1 MWLTN
6 CRVVDV
12 RTGTITPGARVQVEA
27 GVIRR
32 IETGNQ
38 QRTSDDLDLDGL
50 YLVPGIVSCHTHLS
64 VLYPFSATDEDES
77 PALTVLRA
85 YPRARDALLAGVTT
99 IRRVHEQHQVD
110 LVLRQAARDGRLE
123 VPRIVGAGR
132 AITTTGGH
140 GMGMGCAVADGGER
154 FLQAARAEL
163 AAGADHIKIFITGG
177 IAQLGE
183 AFDVAQ
189 MTHEEMAGAVRAA
202 SDHHK
207 YVVAHAGASGAIRQA
222 LAAGV
227 RSFEHAYLLDD
238 ETAKMMAEAGAFLT
252 PTLCVTRSPEWMRS
266 HKFEEWQIDKA
277 LETGP
282 QHLASIRRAV
292 QAGITMVNGTDYP
305 PGEPCDGTSVAVYE
319 MELMVTAGLSPF
331 QSLQAAT
338 LNGAKLCR
346 IDKQVGSIEPGMVAD
361 VLAVDGDPTKDVSA
375 MRNLRLVMQSGRV
388 VRSLLN

>member
-12 RTGTITPGARVQVEA
+12 RTGTVRPGSNVEIEG

-32 IETGNQ
+32 IESGNHQ
-38 QRTSDDLDLDGL
+38 AVSEDVNLDGL

-64 VLYPFSATDEDES
+64 VVYPFSATDEDES

-99 IRRVHEQHQVD
+99 IRCVHEQHQVD
-110 LVLRQAARDGRLE
+110 LLLRQASLNGWVE

-183 AFDVAQ
+183 SFDVAQ
-189 MTHEEMAGAVRAA
+189 MTHEEMAATVRAA

-207 YVVAHAGASGAIRQA
+207 YVVAHAGAFGAIRQA

-238 ETAKMMAEAGAFLT
+238 ETAKMMVDAGAFLT
-252 PTLCVTRSPEWMRS
+252 PTLCVTRSPDWMRS

-282 QHLASIRRAV
+282 EHLASIRRAV

-305 PGEPCDGTSVAVYE
+305 PGEPCDGTSVAVCE
-319 MELMVTAGLSPF
+319 MENMVTAGLSPF

-346 IDKQVGSIEPGMVAD
+346 IDKKVGTIEPGMIAD
-361 VLAVDGDPTKDVSA
+361 ILAVEGDPTRDVSA

-388 VRSLLN
+388 VRSPV